1 MCLPTPR
8 SSAMTTRRRRTSW
21 NWVTDQQDGCSQKVL
36 AKPNKEKKTKKTKR
50 KNATMMA
57 ANTQPF
63 FGGLRGIWRLW
74 CWQ

>member
-36 AKPNKEKKTKKTKR
+36 AKPNKEKKTKKNK
-50 KNATMMA
+50 KEKCYHDGCKYA
-57 ANTQPF
+57 A
-63 FGGLRGIWRLW
+63 LLWRT
-74 CWQ
+74 